1 MFAELQPL
9 WCVHLPQVGVAAV
22 AAATSLFP
30 LHTQSLPHPERIR
43 VFITQGF
50 SSE

>member
-9 WCVHLPQVGVAAV
+9 WCVHLPQVGVAA
-22 AAATSLFP
+22 ATSLFP
-30 LHTQSLPHPERIR
+30 LHMQSLPHPERIR